1 MALLEWTDGFDYALE
16 LDAAE
21 TYGHEHTAETT
32 DRVIDAGATVTDHVR
47 LNPDTMTLEGVVTNS
62 PLRAMAPT
70 RDRVVSTQSIKL
82 PDGTGV
88 SVAQWDATFDRV
100 RQTDELFQQLM
111 ESRALLKITTA
122 LRVMENLILTRYA
135 PKKDGS
141 TGNSLAVVLEVK
153 HLRFATTQRAT
164 VTPVVRRAIPPQ
176 QRGAQPV
183 DRRALG
189 LRIYEDGLQH
199 VGRVLGGD

>member
-88 SVAQWDATFDRV
+88 SVARWDATFDRV

-111 ESRALLKITTA
+111 ESRALLKITTG

-135 PKKDGS
+135 PKKDES

-183 DRRALG
+183 DRRSVLARGLDEGGALA
-189 LRIYEDGLQH
+189 
-199 VGRVLGGD
+199 GRVLGVD